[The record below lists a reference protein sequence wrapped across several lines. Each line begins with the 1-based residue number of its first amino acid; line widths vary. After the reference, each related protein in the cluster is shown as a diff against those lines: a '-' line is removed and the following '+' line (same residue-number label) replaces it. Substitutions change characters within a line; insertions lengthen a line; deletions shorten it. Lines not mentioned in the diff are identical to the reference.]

1 MKISKRESQRL
12 EKRAQIIGVARQHFF
27 EHGYDNTT
35 MSAIAADVGGSK
47 RTLWS
52 YFTDKDELFEAMLLD
67 TAQGIRA
74 QIDLPAGEGE
84 PVERLT
90 RLCRTVIDRVLSP
103 MVIAMFRLIGPL
115 ADRRPDISRMFF
127 DRGPGETQRLIG
139 DYLGENFSDI
149 LWTKDF
155 RQAGIDLVAFSSAE
169 MHFERMWGLS
179 TPPGNREKDVQ
190 ARRGALLFLR
200 AYARE
205 PDQLVSREE
214 LASLS
219 G

>member
-155 RQAGIDLVAFSSAE
+155 RQAGIDLVAFSSAQ
-169 MHFERMWGLS
+169 
-179 TPPGNREKDVQ
+179 PGCLGFQD
-190 ARRGALLFLR
+190 
-200 AYARE
+200 
-205 PDQLVSREE
+205 
-214 LASLS
+214 
-219 G
+219 

>member
-84 PVERLT
+84 SV
-90 RLCRTVIDRVLSP
+90 
-103 MVIAMFRLIGPL
+103 
-115 ADRRPDISRMFF
+115 
-127 DRGPGETQRLIG
+127 
-139 DYLGENFSDI
+139 
-149 LWTKDF
+149 
-155 RQAGIDLVAFSSAE
+155 
-169 MHFERMWGLS
+169 
-179 TPPGNREKDVQ
+179 
-190 ARRGALLFLR
+190 
-200 AYARE
+200 
-205 PDQLVSREE
+205 
-214 LASLS
+214 
-219 G
+219 